1 MISSVG
7 SMNSYMPTLRT
18 GQGPNDR
25 FQTADTDSSGGI
37 STSELESFAS
47 SVEETTGTTID
58 TDTAMESYDLD
69 GDDQLSGEELFTLV
83 SEYGLQP
90 SPSEAGQGGDGPS
103 KGGGKMMPPPPPSQ
117 SSLLFEDEE
126 ETSTS
131 ETSTS
136 EEWYTQLLEKVGS
149 AYGYSDEVETLL
161 NQTA

>member
-7 SMNSYMPTLRT
+7 SMNSYMPAIRP

-37 STSELESFAS
+37 STSELETFAS
-47 SVEETTGTTID
+47 SMEETTGTTID
-58 TDTAMESYDLD
+58 TETAMESYDLD

-90 SPSEAGQGGDGPS
+90 SQSGAGNGTGGPS

-117 SSLLFEDEE
+117 SSLLFEE
-126 ETSTS
+126 ETST
-131 ETSTS
+131 T
-136 EEWYTQLLEKVGS
+136 EEWYAQLLEKVTS
-149 AYGYSDEVETLL
+149 AYGYSDEMEILL